1 MADDGFNPLSL
12 ISAPI
17 QGAFQYA
24 GGKAQ
29 ADATK
34 QASQLQEQFNEKALA
49 AAQEQ
54 QQWQRGQ
61 YANYLTR
68 LEPYNQMGMQ
78 SGTTLTS
85 LLGRS
90 PYAQYANTGQAPT
103 PQQYQLPAESVGTL
117 AAKLKG

>member
-1 MADDGFNPLSL
+1 MADSFNPLSL

-17 QGAFQYA
+17 SGAFQYA

-29 ADATK
+29 ADAEK
-34 QASQLQEQFNEKALA
+34 EASQLQNQFNEKALA

-61 YANYLTR
+61 YANYLSR
-68 LEPYNQMGMQ
+68 LEPYNQMGLQ
-78 SGTTLTS
+78 SGTTLTG

-90 PYAQYANTGQAPT
+90 PYAQYANTGQTPT
-103 PQQYQLPAESVGTL
+103 PQRYSLPAESIGTL